1 VPGGT
6 IGEDGGAA
14 MRKDGHVAKHRA
26 AESDPTDFDAATAAL
41 TDVTGDYT
49 IDVAHTRIGIRARH
63 AMVTTVRGAFTDFSG
78 EAHLDVQKPA
88 ASSVSIRI
96 RTASIDT
103 GQADRDAHLRS
114 PDFLDVERFPEMVF
128 TSTDVEQTD
137 DDTFEVTGDLTIR
150 DVTRPVTVEF
160 AMTGSAKDPFGNTR
174 VGFEGAL
181 AIKRSEWGLTWNTA
195 LETGGWLVSD
205 RIQVE
210 FDVSVIRSA

>member
-1 VPGGT
+1 
-6 IGEDGGAA
+6 
-14 MRKDGHVAKHRA
+14 MAKHRA
-26 AESDPTDFDAATAAL
+26 SEGSPTDFDAATVAL
-41 TDVTGDYT
+41 TDVSGDYT
-49 IDVAHTRIGIRARH
+49 IDVSHTRIGIRARH
-63 AMVTTVRGAFTDFSG
+63 AMVTTVRGAFTDFAG
-78 EAHLDVQKPA
+78 EAHLDTLEPE

-128 TSTDVEQTD
+128 TSTEVEQVDEETY
-137 DDTFEVTGDLTIR
+137 EVTGDLTIR

-160 AMTGSAKDPFGNTR
+160 TLTGSAKDPFGNTR

-181 AIKRSEWGLTWNTA
+181 AIKRSEWGLVWNTP
-195 LETGGWLVSD
+195 LDTGGVLVSD